1 MTGSAR
7 GVVLAGGHSRRF
19 GDQNKATAVLD
30 GTPLVARAVDAV
42 AAATG
47 QPPLVAVQTDAQRDE
62 LAAALD
68 APVSFVRDAP
78 GYHGPLAG
86 LVAAARRATADSL
99 LAVACDMPL
108 ASADALDWVA
118 RQAPDAAAVVPVADG
133 AVQPLHARY
142 ATAPLAAG
150 PDTDARLVALLDELA
165 ADRVPVA
172 ASPSS
177 VPLAASLTNVNT
189 RGDLAAAIR
198 AVPRA
203 P

>member
-1 MTGSAR
+1 VTESTR

-19 GDQNKATAVLD
+19 GDANKATAVLD
-30 GTPLVARAVDAV
+30 GRPLVARAADAV
-42 AAATG
+42 ATATG

-68 APVSFVRDAP
+68 ASVAFVRDAP
-78 GYHGPLAG
+78 GYDGPLAG

-99 LAVACDMPL
+99 LAVACDMPF

-118 RQAPDAAAVVPVADG
+118 RRTEDAAAVVPVADG
-133 AVQPLHARY
+133 SVQPLHARY

-150 PDTDARLVALLDELA
+150 PDTDARLVALVEELDA
-165 ADRVPVA
+165 ARVPVA

-177 VPLAASLTNVNT
+177 VPLAASVTNVNT
-189 RGDLAAAIR
+189 RRDLAAVR
-198 AVPRA
+198 AAPRA

>member
-1 MTGSAR
+1 VTVR

-19 GDQNKATAVLD
+19 GDANKATAVLA
-30 GTPLVARAVDAV
+30 GTPLVARAVDAA

-47 QPPLVAVQTDAQRDE
+47 RPPLVAVQTDAQRDE

-68 APVSFVRDAP
+68 ASVSFVRDAP
-78 GYHGPLAG
+78 GYDGPLAG

-99 LAVACDMPL
+99 VAVACDMPF

-118 RQAPDAAAVVPVADG
+118 RQAGDAAAVVPVAGG

-150 PDTDARLVALLDELA
+150 PDTDARLVALLDELDA
-165 ADRVPVA
+165 ERVPAA
-172 ASPSS
+172 ASPPS

-189 RGDLAAAIR
+189 RRDLAAAR
-198 AVPRA
+198 AARRA